1 VKFIVSDHPVTV
13 YNRAC
18 YPGSTFC
25 RGCNDPDIWL
35 LATHTFFPLSLTK
48 VLILTNLAW
57 ARSPYQNE
65 RKVRPNPGLFRSAIF
80 NFTDIQIWR
89 YLSEQEVIQIN
100 YIIKK
105 RALRHVAAP
114 EKEWLCPE
122 GRLETTHWGKFGK
135 GLLLMPEPRDIHMGG
150 QIAIGYKGPCRALQ
164 RIWSQ
169 AMAARF

>member
-1 VKFIVSDHPVTV
+1 
-13 YNRAC
+13 
-18 YPGSTFC
+18 
-25 RGCNDPDIWL
+25 
-35 LATHTFFPLSLTK
+35 
-48 VLILTNLAW
+48 
-57 ARSPYQNE
+57 
-65 RKVRPNPGLFRSAIF
+65 
-80 NFTDIQIWR
+80 
-89 YLSEQEVIQIN
+89 LSEQEVIQIN

-105 RALRHVAAP
+105 RALRHVAAA

-169 AMAARF
+169 AMAARFCGQGSRGG

>member
-105 RALRHVAAP
+105 RALRHVAAA

-122 GRLETTHWGKFGK
+122 GRLVSPAVRTRAFLARTARTCDVIPRART
-135 GLLLMPEPRDIHMGG
+135 GLPA
-150 QIAIGYKGPCRALQ
+150 IAG
-164 RIWSQ
+164 
-169 AMAARF
+169 